1 MEHPRK
7 VERTNERIL
16 TTLIILVLVSLSLGI
31 YAFLQLGNIQNNE
44 THAKQVTLTG
54 WFADL
59 GFNQVCIQN
68 NYTSSVQNITIEY
81 TIRNQFTYSTN
92 NYFQPT
98 LTDLDTNQSEKVT
111 IDSDIRVILLHLERS
126 NYDFLISAFGNST
139 Q

>member
-1 MEHPRK
+1 M
-7 VERTNERIL
+7 
-16 TTLIILVLVSLSLGI
+16 LVSLSLGI